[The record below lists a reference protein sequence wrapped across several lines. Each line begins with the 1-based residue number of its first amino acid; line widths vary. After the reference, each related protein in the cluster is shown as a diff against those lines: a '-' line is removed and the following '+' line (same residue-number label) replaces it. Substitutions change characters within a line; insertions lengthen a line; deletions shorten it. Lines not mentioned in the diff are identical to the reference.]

1 MLGQLAARVP
11 GGARLM
17 DQDGLK
23 QVAAA
28 AAAAMVEPGM
38 IVGLGTGSTA
48 AYAIQ
53 ALGQRYREGLRFT
66 GVPTSMA
73 SNRLAGSFGIPL
85 IESPTA
91 TPIDLTIDGADEVGE
106 ADLALIK
113 GAGGALLWE
122 KIVAVMTRR
131 LVIIADETKLAPRLS
146 GRVAVPVEVV
156 GFGWESTRSRVAELG
171 CEPVLKQDARGEP
184 YRTDS
189 GHLILDCKFD
199 ALPDPACMERALSMI
214 VGVVE
219 TGLFIGLA
227 STVLV
232 ASEAGVRR
240 IDRG

>member
-1 MLGQLAARVP
+1 
-11 GGARLM
+11 M

-48 AYAIQ
+48 AYAIE
-53 ALGQRYREGLRFT
+53 ALGQRYRDGLRFT

-73 SNRLAGSFGIPL
+73 SNRLARSFGIPL

-122 KIVAVMTRR
+122 KIVAVMSRR

-156 GFGWESTRSRVAELG
+156 SFGWESTQSRVAALG
-171 CEPVLKQDARGEP
+171 CEPVLKRDARDEP

-199 ALPDPACMERALSMI
+199 ALPDPACVERALSMI